1 MKINWKVRVN
11 NPLWWVQIALA
22 IITPILAYAGISASD
37 VTTWAALGNL
47 LLGAVSNPYVLAT
60 VAVSVWNACNDP
72 TVGGLSDS
80 KQALTYVKPKT
91 E

>member
-11 NPLWWVQIALA
+11 NPLWWVQIALS

-60 VAVSVWNACNDP
+60 VVVSVWNACNDP
-72 TVGGLSDS
+72 TVRGLSDS
-80 KQALTYVKPKT
+80 SLALTYEKPKS